1 MVRIINSLKKQ
12 GRERKTERKKRGGG
26 QEDEE
31 NALHLDDALI
41 IFEKDVI
48 YIHHCLLSVNFMS
61 ISITIK
67 IVALY

>member
-1 MVRIINSLKKQ
+1 MARIINSLKKQ
-12 GRERKTERKKRGGG
+12 GRERKTERKKEGG

-67 IVALY
+67 IMALY